1 MHARGPSRCC
11 QIFGMTGSIIRT
23 QSLFEVTARL
33 ADGEQ
38 WLDDALPTIT
48 TDKYARTKMSNIVIR
63 VIRVIRKSVLLL
75 FDDLGVYIG

>member
-1 MHARGPSRCC
+1 M
-11 QIFGMTGSIIRT
+11 
-23 QSLFEVTARL
+23 

-63 VIRVIRKSVLLL
+63 VIRKSVLLL
-75 FDDLGVYIG
+75 FDDLGVYIE

>member
-63 VIRVIRKSVLLL
+63 VIRKSVLLL